1 MSSGLRIRTEQGT
14 RTIEL
19 DRPDRHNALT
29 AAMIDGLT
37 EAFGEAAGTADLG
50 LVVIRGAGLDFC
62 TGIDLDEFYA
72 SADSAVPDQE
82 REARRMAGMLRAL
95 RAVPVPVVSLV
106 QGKALGIGATMA
118 VACDLTVASSVA
130 QFAFPEMTF
139 GFVPAFASAIVTPV
153 LGQKAAFELLGS
165 GRTVRGEEARQ
176 LGLVSRVVPA
186 EGFEAVTGSI
196 VRGLCQCTAEQL
208 AAFKRLFREMEGKSV
223 EEALVIGQAANAAAR
238 ALGSFREAAH
248 QFREM
253 A

>member
-1 MSSGLRIRTEQGT
+1 MSAGLVVRQEDASLLV
-14 RTIEL
+14 EL

-37 EAFGEAAGTADLG
+37 GTFRGAATAQGLS
-50 LVVIRGAGLDFC
+50 LVVVRGAGLDFC

-82 REARRMAGMLRAL
+82 REARRMGNMLRAL
-95 RAVPVPVVSLV
+95 REVPVPTLALV
-106 QGKALGIGATMA
+106 HGKALGIGATMA
-118 VACDLTVASSVA
+118 VACDLTVASTA
-130 QFAFPEMTF
+130 AKFAFPEMTF
-139 GFVPAFASAIVTPV
+139 GFLPAFASAVLTPL

-186 EGFEAVTGSI
+186 EGFDAVAGSI
-196 VRGLCQCTAEQL
+196 VKGLCQSTTEQM
-208 AAFKRLFREMEGKSV
+208 AAFKRLFRSLEGKSA
-223 EEALVIGQAANAAAR
+223 EDALAIGQEANAAAR

>member
-1 MSSGLRIRTEQGT
+1 MTSGLRVHVEPGVRIL
-14 RTIEL
+14 EL

-37 EAFGEAAGTADLG
+37 EALREAGEARDVG
-50 LVVIRGAGLDFC
+50 LVVLRGAGLDFC

-82 REARRMAGMLRAL
+82 REARRTAGMLRAL
-95 RAVPVPVVSLV
+95 QGVRVPTVALV
-106 QGKALGIGATMA
+106 QGKALGIGATLA

-139 GFVPAFASAIVTPV
+139 GFIPAFASAIVTPF
-153 LGQKAAFELLGS
+153 LGRKAAFELLTS

-196 VRGLCQCTAEQL
+196 VRGLCRGTAEQN
-208 AAFKRLFREMEGKSV
+208 AAFKRLFRALEGKPA
-223 EEALVIGQAANAAAR
+223 EEALAIGQQANAEAR
-238 ALGSFREAAH
+238 ASGAFREAAR